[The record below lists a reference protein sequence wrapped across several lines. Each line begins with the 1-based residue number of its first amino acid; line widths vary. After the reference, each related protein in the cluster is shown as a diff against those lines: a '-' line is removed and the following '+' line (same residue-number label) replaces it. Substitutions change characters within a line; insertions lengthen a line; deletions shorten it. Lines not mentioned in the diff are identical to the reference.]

1 MKYLL
6 IALFIAVSFS
16 SSAQKKSKLVSYED
30 SVKAAADIAIKAY
43 AWDIQKEDKGTLM
56 FLDVP
61 YQQEHSDSIE
71 YLSLTVAKDK
81 SKPRPDF
88 ISIILPNNVVHEN
101 GIFVKF
107 SKTVKKNG
115 QWDMQM
121 EKGDPVRIPFED
133 CNDKDCTA
141 RIINGYAAHDN
152 GEKED
157 IFQKFLD
164 FDHVLFLF
172 VYPDGSHKSLSVP
185 LFSFKEQYRK
195 LQ

>member
-6 IALFIAVSFS
+6 LALFIATSCSSF
-16 SSAQKKSKLVSYED
+16 AQKKNKPLSRAD
-30 SVKAAADIAIKAY
+30 SVNAAADLAVKAFT
-43 AWDIQKEDKGTLM
+43 WDIQKEDKGTLM

-88 ISIILPNNVVHEN
+88 ISIILPNNVVQEN

-121 EKGDPVRIPFED
+121 EIGDPVRIPFED